1 MRPRLCKTAIFL
13 CALGGAASLANA
25 STTPRPS
32 TPYSCDF
39 LPAQA
44 LPAERPR
51 SPFSEVI
58 DTLAGLAHHA
68 DAEVLAA
75 VVRRAAGLEAAGLGI
90 RQRIILQNQLLQV
103 TWAAEQSSATLEDAR
118 RLAGRLALPGVLL
131 EALGSE
137 PERGLDSFLGP
148 RAGWIERRG
157 VTCGSSRLLHE
168 WRYGGTLA
176 FRPVRTEALRALVA
190 QRVAVDVEGVPHLT
204 PLVDHVE
211 VRGRLDADVP
221 ACVLE
226 FDARAQAVGAAAGL
240 RMMGLDEVHRDP
252 FVFKRGDGVG
262 CLVCHAPDGSRD
274 GFEDVVGAEVA
285 PLLAARRVTLLGFAT
300 ERLAS
305 WLGISEDLHAVTE

>member
-1 MRPRLCKTAIFL
+1 MTGMRMLKIVILLCVSVRVA
-13 CALGGAASLANA
+13 GA

-32 TPYSCDF
+32 TPYGCDF
-39 LPAQA
+39 LPAQV

-58 DTLAGLAHHA
+58 DTLAGLAQHP
-68 DAEVLAA
+68 DAELLAA
-75 VVRRAAGLEAAGLGI
+75 VVQRASALEAAGLGL

-148 RAGWIERRG
+148 RSGWIERRG
-157 VTCGSSRLLHE
+157 LTCGSSRLLHE
-168 WRYGGTLA
+168 WRYRGTLA

-204 PLVDHVE
+204 PFIDHVE

-240 RMMGLDEVHRDP
+240 RMMGLGELHEDQ
-252 FVFKRGDGVG
+252 FVFRRGDGVG

-285 PLLAARRVTLLGFAT
+285 PLLTARRVTLLGFAAG
-300 ERLAS
+300 RLAS
-305 WLGISEDLHAVTE
+305 WLGIAEDLQDVTK

>member
-1 MRPRLCKTAIFL
+1 MRMLKIVILLAVSVRLA
-13 CALGGAASLANA
+13 GA

-32 TPYSCDF
+32 TPYACDF
-39 LPAQA
+39 LPAQT

-51 SPFSEVI
+51 SRFSDVI
-58 DTLAGLAHHA
+58 DTLAGLAYHA
-68 DAEVLAA
+68 DSQALAA
-75 VVRRAAGLEAAGLGI
+75 VVEQATALEAAGLGL

-103 TWAAEQSSATLEDAR
+103 TWAAEQSSATLENAR
-118 RLAGRLALPGVLL
+118 RLAGRLALPGLL
-131 EALGSE
+131 LQALGSE

-157 VTCGSSRLLHE
+157 ETCGSSRLLHE
-168 WRYGGTLA
+168 FRYGGTLG
-176 FRPVRTEALRALVA
+176 FRPVRTATLRALVA

-240 RMMGLDEVHRDP
+240 RAMGLDEVHGDA
-252 FVFKRGDGVG
+252 FVFRRGDGVG
-262 CLVCHAPDGSRD
+262 CLACHAPDGSRD
-274 GFEDVVGAEVA
+274 GFEDVAPEAVA
-285 PLLAARRVTLLGFAT
+285 PLLDARRVTLLGFAT
-300 ERLAS
+300 GRLAS
-305 WLGISEDLHAVTE
+305 WLGINESILVVTE